1 MRRAR
6 HGRTARYSVARSGH
20 CIEPGPVSYAIPRR
34 KTCVGKVSCAN
45 PLTRVEVGGGDDV
58 PGKVWKRSPKAEVV
72 LVQLGTGKICR
83 DSTHIPHRVDV
94 EPVNVGNKLVT
105 WHEYSLDALALENR
119 HLRQSSRTGTGRRKC
134 HRRTRRRSWF
144 HLVQMLGGQACP

>member
-20 CIEPGPVSYAIPRR
+20 CIEPGPASCAMPRR

-45 PLTRVEVGGGDDV
+45 SLTRVEVGGDDV

-94 EPVNVGNKLVT
+94 EPADVGDKLMT
-105 WHEYSLDALALENR
+105 WHESFVGLLDALEKR
-119 HLRQSSRTGTGRRKC
+119 HI
-134 HRRTRRRSWF
+134 
-144 HLVQMLGGQACP
+144 